1 LVKDYH
7 PPGGFGV
14 RVDSGLYAGYRVQPH
29 YDSLVSKL
37 IIHGE
42 NRNECVMRLRRALD
56 EYVIT
61 GISTTIP
68 LHQEI
73 IAQPEFL
80 AGDFDIHWLEKMVE
94 RRTTL

>member
-1 LVKDYH
+1 
-7 PPGGFGV
+7 
-14 RVDSGLYAGYRVQPH
+14 
-29 YDSLVSKL
+29 
-37 IIHGE
+37 
-42 NRNECVMRLRRALD
+42 MRLRRALD